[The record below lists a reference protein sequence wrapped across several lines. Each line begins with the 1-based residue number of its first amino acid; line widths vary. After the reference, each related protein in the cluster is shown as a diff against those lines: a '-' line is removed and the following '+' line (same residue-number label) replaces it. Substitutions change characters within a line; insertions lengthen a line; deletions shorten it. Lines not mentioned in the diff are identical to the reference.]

1 MIQSMTGYGK
11 GEALYRDNKIVAEIR
26 SVNGKGAD
34 ISIKSQIV
42 PREKEL
48 ELRKQIAS
56 RLLRG
61 NIDLFVSIEA
71 GEVVDSA
78 PAKRIN
84 RIIFNHYYSQI
95 SEITSENGIECND
108 SNLISTILKL
118 PDVIESSKESTQ
130 PEETSAI
137 YEAISTALSSA
148 LNAIEEYRA
157 AEGKKLREDIT
168 ERVTMILKYLS
179 SSEECESQR
188 SELVKEKLKSKIEE
202 FGEVADRNRLEQ
214 EIIYYLERLDI
225 TEEKVRLRQHCSY
238 FLETIEIEEHPG
250 KKLGFIAQEI
260 GREINTLGSKANEA
274 NIQRYVVQMKDELE
288 KIKEQLLNIL

>member
-84 RIIFNHYYSQI
+84 RIIFNQYYSQI

-179 SSEECESQR
+179 SSEEYESQR